1 MKNKELSDLSEGE
14 LAGVVGELQ
23 EQIASLGEQLGQ
35 MKINE
40 AVTEDWLQIPFRF
53 NDLLPGATAIV
64 TRTISGDGP
73 FDLVEITHTALAGD
87 PPAFNDNFRVRI
99 REGESVGRS
108 LTIDNEFVDAN
119 NTSGTAQRPY
129 IVKGRRRYRAN
140 IAIIVEV
147 TNTASENNTIELVL
161 HGIKVFTR

>member
-1 MKNKELSDLSEGE
+1 MNNRQNMGE
-14 LAGVVGELQ
+14 ADLAGMVGDLQ
-23 EQIASLGEQLGQ
+23 DQIGAMQAELGQ
-35 MKINE
+35 LKIQE

-53 NDLLPGATAIV
+53 VGLAIGGTAIV
-64 TRTISGDGP
+64 TRTVSGDGP
-73 FDLVEITHTALAGD
+73 FDLVEITHTAISAGG
-87 PPAFNDNFRVRI
+87 PNDNFRVRV

-108 LTIDNEFVDAN
+108 LTIDNEQVDAN

-129 IVKGRRRYRAN
+129 IIKGRRRYRAN

-147 TNTASENNTIELVL
+147 TNTDANPNTIEMVL